1 MIKLYEYL
9 FYIGFL
15 MSNIIEDELSSK
27 TVIKNPDKLDFDF
40 VPDELVHRDD
50 QQRYLSQMF
59 KPLLSNVAQ
68 NAVIR
73 GPVGTGKT
81 VIAKKFCRTLTDV
94 ARKKGINIEY
104 VHINCRKRSTDS
116 MALLGILNHFDS
128 RFPDRGFSVD
138 EMQQVLKKQLK
149 RKNAQL
155 LVVLDEA
162 DALLK
167 KDSNLVYNL
176 TRFSDEETIEKIPVS
191 VILVSQKNVLSMLDS
206 SSLSTFK
213 RSNVLKL
220 DRYTR
225 DELYDIIKMRV
236 DLAFGKGTVQDDCID
251 LISDIS
257 SEWGDARF
265 AIELLSKAGIA
276 ADNQHTDIV
285 TPEHVRAA
293 KAETYSVVTETKLKN
308 LKKHELFTLYSIAK
322 RLKKEGTAY
331 INTGDAERT
340 YQVTCEEYDEKPRS
354 HTMFWNYLKEVENAG
369 FIYLKESG
377 KGQLGTT
384 QFISLPDIPAEVVG
398 DKVLDLL
405 K

>member
-1 MIKLYEYL
+1 
-9 FYIGFL
+9 
-15 MSNIIEDELSSK
+15 MSNIIEDELLSK
-27 TVIKNPDKLDFDF
+27 TVIKNPDKLDFDY
-40 VPDELVHRDD
+40 VPDELIHRDE
-50 QQRYLSQMF
+50 QLKFLSQMF
-59 KPLLSNVAQ
+59 KPLLSGVSQ
-68 NAVIR
+68 NAVIK

-81 VIAKKFCRTLTDV
+81 VIAKKFCKTLART

-104 VHINCRKRSTDS
+104 VHLNCRKRSTDS

-138 EMQQVLKKQLK
+138 EMLQVLKKQLN

-167 KDSNLVYNL
+167 KESNLVYNL
-176 TRFSDEETIEKIPVS
+176 TRFSDEETVNKIPVS
-191 VILVSQKNVLSMLDS
+191 LILISQKDVLSMLDS

-213 RSNVLKL
+213 RSNILKF
-220 DRYTR
+220 DSYTR
-225 DELYDIIKMRV
+225 NELYDIISQRV
-236 DLAFGKGTVQDDCID
+236 ELAFTIGSVQDDCID

-265 AIELLSKAGIA
+265 AIELLSKAGFA
-276 ADNQHTDIV
+276 ADSKHKDVVN
-285 TPEHVRAA
+285 PEDVRFA

-322 RLKKEGTAY
+322 RLKKENTAY
-331 INTGDAERT
+331 TSTGDAEKT
-340 YQVTCEEYDEKPRS
+340 YKVTCEEYNEKPRS

-377 KGQLGTT
+377 KGHLGTT

-398 DKVLDLL
+398 KKVQEIL